1 MIEIIHSTNLNYMK
15 RTIVSAAIAVFT
27 AVGAFGQNAT
37 VTIHTQ
43 QGSQKINKEIYGQF
57 SEHLGSCI
65 YGGLWVGEDSKIP
78 NIQGYRKDVFEALK
92 ALKVPVLRW
101 PGGCFADEYHWRDGI
116 GPRDKRP
123 SMKNN
128 NWGGTIEDNSFGTHE
143 FLNLCE
149 MLGCEPYISGNVGSG
164 TVEELAKWVEYMT
177 SEEGTPMANLRK
189 QNGREKPWKVKY
201 LGVGNESW
209 GCGGNMRPEY
219 YSDLYRRYSTYC
231 RNYDG
236 NRLYKIAS
244 GASDYDYDWTKVLME
259 RVGHRMDGL
268 SLHYYT
274 CVGWTGSKGSATQ
287 FDNDQYYWALAKC
300 LEIEDV
306 IKKHKKI
313 MDEKDPKGKVGL
325 LVDEWGTW
333 WDEEPGTIRGHLYQQ
348 NALRDAF
355 VAALSLNV
363 FHRHTDRVKMANI
376 AQVVNVLQSMILTDQ
391 KGTGHMVLTP
401 TYHVFQM
408 YTPFQD
414 ATFLPIDIE
423 SKTMKVSKAYFKD
436 KADKDAG
443 ERTLPLISASAAKAK
458 DGSIVLALTNVSL
471 DESETLDIALQ
482 GCTAKT
488 VSGRILTSKNVADY
502 NDFTNPDK
510 VAPADF
516 RDAKLKKGVLTVK
529 LPAKSIV
536 VLTVK

>member
-1 MIEIIHSTNLNYMK
+1 MKKLLST
-15 RTIVSAAIAVFT
+15 TIAMLTLATSAWAADNVK
-27 AVGAFGQNAT
+27 AT
-37 VTIHTQ
+37 LHAD
-43 QGSQKINKEIYGQF
+43 QGKSKINKEIYGQF
-57 SEHLGSCI
+57 AEHLGSCI
-65 YGGLWVGEDSKIP
+65 YGGLWVGEQSPIP
-78 NIQGYRKDVFEALK
+78 NVNGYRKDVFDALK
-92 ALKVPVLRW
+92 ALQIPVLRW

-116 GPRDKRP
+116 GPRSQRP

-177 SEEGTPMANLRK
+177 SEDGTPMAKLRK
-189 QNGREKPWKVKY
+189 ENGREKPWKVKY

-219 YSDLYRRYSTYC
+219 YSDLFRRYAIYC

-236 NRLYKIAS
+236 NKLYKIAS
-244 GASDYDYDWTKVLME
+244 GASDYDYNWTKVLME
-259 RVGHRMDGL
+259 RIGQGMSGV

-274 CVGWTGSKGSATQ
+274 CSGWEGSKGSATQ

-300 LEIEDV
+300 LEIEEV
-306 IKKHKKI
+306 IKKHKAI
-313 MDEKDPKGKVGL
+313 MDEADPKHKVDL

-333 WDEEPGTIRGHLYQQ
+333 WDEEPGTISGHLYQQ

-408 YTPFQD
+408 YTPFQE
-414 ATFLPIDIE
+414 ATYLPIDVE
-423 SKTMKVSKAYFKD
+423 SQTIQVSKAYFKE
-436 KADKDAG
+436 KAAKEEG
-443 ERTLPLISASAAKAK
+443 TRPLPLISASAAKTK
-458 DGSIVLALTNVSL
+458 DGSIIVSLTNVSL
-471 DESETLDIALQ
+471 DKDQTIDITLE
-482 GCTAKT
+482 GCTAKQIA
-488 VSGRILTSKNVADY
+488 GRILTSKNVADY
-502 NDFTNPDK
+502 NDFQNPSK
-510 VAPADF
+510 VAPVEF
-516 RDAKLKKGVLTVK
+516 KDAKLKKGILTVK

-536 VLTVK
+536 VLTLKN